1 MEQYTI
7 NRETNV
13 KLPIVVTSD
22 EAFLP
27 HHHSMFRIIFIKE
40 GTGIIN
46 INGKSTVFMAPS
58 IFCLNENEI
67 VTLEKGCN
75 LKVEA
80 IFFKPQIINSILTID
95 NINKS
100 SESLTMSEIQ
110 DYFYIQPFIYRVSNF
125 TGNFEIG
132 IIMAKRLNNIF
143 ELLETEITKF
153 DNLYWACRTRSF
165 FLEILFLIQYA
176 FTDSKVESN
185 MQLSY
190 KSSDINEIILY
201 LHTNYDKKITIK
213 QLTDIFHVN
222 RTTLSNNFSHATGMS
237 LIDYIVKL
245 RIKVASVLLRDTHL
259 TISEVAYR
267 VGFNNNTY
275 FLRTYRKYVGCTPS
289 EYRKKSD
296 SLNLEL
302 GTS

>member
-7 NRETNV
+7 NIETNV
-13 KLPIVVTSD
+13 ALPIVITSD

-27 HHHSMFRIIFIKE
+27 EHYSMFRIIFIEE

-46 INGKSTVFMAPS
+46 INEKSTVFMAPS

-67 VTLEKGCN
+67 VALEKECK
-75 LKVEA
+75 LKVQA

-95 NINKS
+95 NIKKS
-100 SESLTMSEIQ
+100 LETLTMSEIQ
-110 DYFYIQPFIYRVSNF
+110 DYFYILPFICRVNNF

-132 IIMAKRLNNIF
+132 TVMAKKISHLF
-143 ELLETEITKF
+143 ELLKAEIIRI

-165 FLEILFLIQYA
+165 FLEILFLIQYSY
-176 FTDSKVESN
+176 TDSKVESN

-190 KSSDINEIILY
+190 KSSDINDIILY

-213 QLTDIFHVN
+213 QLTDIFHIN

-237 LIDYIVKL
+237 IIDYLVKL
-245 RIKVASVLLRDTHL
+245 RIKVASMLLRDTHL
-259 TISEVAYR
+259 TISEVAYKS
-267 VGFNNNTY
+267 GFNNNTY
-275 FLRTYRKYVGCTPS
+275 FLRTYRNYVGCTPS
-289 EYRKKSD
+289 EYRKKAD
-296 SLNLEL
+296 SL
-302 GTS
+302 T

>member
-1 MEQYTI
+1 MEQYTT

-13 KLPIVVTSD
+13 ALPIVIASD

-27 HHHSMFRIIFIKE
+27 YHHSMFRIIFIEE

-75 LKVEA
+75 LKVQA
-80 IFFKPQIINSILTID
+80 IFFKPEIINSILTID
-95 NINKS
+95 NIKNSLKN
-100 SESLTMSEIQ
+100 LTMSELQ
-110 DYFYIQPFIYRVSNF
+110 DYFYIEPFIYRVNNF

-132 IIMAKRLNNIF
+132 TVMAKRISHLF
-143 ELLETEITKF
+143 QLLKTEIIRF

-176 FTDSKVESN
+176 YTDSKAESN

-190 KSSDINEIILY
+190 KSSDLNDIILY

-213 QLTDIFHVN
+213 QLTDIFHIN
-222 RTTLSNNFSHATGMS
+222 RTTLSNKFSDATGMS
-237 LIDYIVKL
+237 IIDYLVKI
-245 RIKVASVLLRDTHL
+245 RIKVASMLLRDTHL
-259 TISEVAYR
+259 SISEVAYR
-267 VGFNNNTY
+267 VGFNNNMY

-289 EYRKKSD
+289 EYRKKAD
-296 SLNLEL
+296 SL
-302 GTS
+302 T